1 VNRDGTYDI
10 RYSDGDSESGV
21 SAKLIR
27 RPAGARSGAT
37 AASAAAAGAESKP
50 LDSDTDSICFDV
62 GDEIEARFGGRARW
76 FRGTVMKR
84 NRDGSYHI
92 RYADGDE
99 EKAVDAA
106 LIRRVAGAA
115 AASGS
120 SSSKPKDS
128 GRAAA
133 AAVYREGDKIEARY
147 KGRERWFAGVIRRA
161 NRDDTYD
168 LNYDDGE
175 RELGVAADLI
185 RLAGSASSSSKAATV
200 LREGDK
206 IEARYK
212 GRERWF
218 AGVIRRVNRDDTY
231 DINYDD
237 GERELGVAANL
248 VRLVGGTSSSS
259 KPDKAAV
266 LQYREGDKIE
276 ARYKGRD
283 RYFPGV
289 VRRVN
294 RDDTYDINYDDG
306 ERELGV
312 AANLVRL
319 IGSSSSSSSKPDKA
333 AAVVFREGDKI
344 EARYKGR
351 ERWFA
356 GVIRRVNR
364 DDTYDINYDDGERE
378 LGVAADLIRLA
389 GSSSNKTTAPLQL
402 REGDKIEARY
412 KGRERWFAG
421 VIRRVNRD
429 DTYDINY
436 DDGER
441 ELGVASELVRLI
453 GSTSSSKKA
462 TDSSVDLQLREGDK
476 IEARYRGRERWFA
489 GTVKRANRDGTYDIN
504 YDDGERELSV
514 ATELVRLIGS
524 TSSSSR
530 AAAAAVVFREGDK
543 IEARYKGRE
552 RYFPGVVRR
561 VNRDDTYDINY
572 DDGERELGV
581 AANLIRLTGS
591 SSSKAVALVY
601 REGDKIEARYK
612 GRERWFAGVIRRAN
626 RDDTYDINYDDGER
640 ELGVAAELIRLTSS
654 SSSSASKLDKASLQL
669 RDGDKIEARYR
680 GRERYFAGVVRR
692 CNRDGS
698 YDIDYDDGAKELSV
712 AAELIRLV
720 GSSSSNSRMS
730 AVDSDVESPSKA
742 SYSIGDNIEADF
754 KGMLYTLLYYT
765 VLLVLARA
773 TAA

>member
-1 VNRDGTYDI
+1 
-10 RYSDGDSESGV
+10 
-21 SAKLIR
+21 
-27 RPAGARSGAT
+27 
-37 AASAAAAGAESKP
+37 
-50 LDSDTDSICFDV
+50 
-62 GDEIEARFGGRARW
+62 
-76 FRGTVMKR
+76 MKR
-84 NRDGSYHI
+84 NRDSTYHI
-92 RYADGDE
+92 RYSDNDE

-106 LIRRVAGAA
+106 LIRRLAGAA
-115 AASGS
+115 AS
-120 SSSKPKDS
+120 SSSKLKDS
-128 GRAAA
+128 GRAI
-133 AAVYREGDKIEARY
+133 AAVVFREGDKIEARY
-147 KGRERWFAGVIRRA
+147 KGRERWFTGVIRRV

-168 LNYDDGE
+168 INYDDGE

-185 RLAGSASSSSKAATV
+185 RLTGSSSSSSKAATV

-218 AGVIRRVNRDDTY
+218 TGVIRRVNRDDTY

-248 VRLVGGTSSSS
+248 VRLISSSS
-259 KPDKAAV
+259 STKADKAAV

-276 ARYKGRD
+276 ARYKGRE
-283 RYFPGV
+283 RYFPGI

-312 AANLVRL
+312 AVSLIRL
-319 IGSSSSSSSKPDKA
+319 IDSSSSSSSKLDKA
-333 AAVVFREGDKI
+333 AAVVYREGDKI

-364 DDTYDINYDDGERE
+364 DDTCDINYDDGERE
-378 LGVAADLIRLA
+378 LGVAVDLIRLA
-389 GSSSNKTTAPLQL
+389 GSSSSKAAAPLQL

-429 DTYDINY
+429 DSYDINF

-441 ELGVASELVRLI
+441 ELGVAAELVRLI

-462 TDSSVDLQLREGDK
+462 VDSSADLQLRDGDN

-514 ATELVRLIGS
+514 AAELVRLIGS
-524 TSSSSR
+524 ASSSSR

-581 AANLIRLTGS
+581 AANLIRVTGS
-591 SSSKAVALVY
+591 SSSKTVAAVF

-612 GRERWFAGVIRRAN
+612 GRERWFVGVVRRAN

-640 ELGVAAELIRLTSS
+640 ELGVPADLIRLTSS
-654 SSSSASKLDKASLQL
+654 SSSSSSKLDKASAQL
-669 RDGDKIEARYR
+669 REGDKIEARYR

-712 AAELIRLV
+712 AAELVRLLN
-720 GSSSSNSRMS
+720 SSNGRKG
-730 AVDSDVESPSKA
+730 AVDSDVETPSKA
-742 SYSIGDNIEADF
+742 SYSIGDDIEADF
-754 KGMLYTLLYYT
+754 KGMLYVCCTLLCG
-765 VLLVLARA
+765 VLVVVQVQLCAIAVCLYV
-773 TAA
+773 